1 MLRARPE
8 RCVTHGQLEGGCVA
22 FAKCWVVGK
31 NASQCLKSI
40 PSSRES
46 SAPRPHCRRIIITV
60 IGVRKNILMHLHDLL
75 VWIRRKW
82 GSSAALMA
90 PTVATF
96 SR

>member
-8 RCVTHGQLEGGCVA
+8 RIDTHGQGSCVA
-22 FAKCWVVGK
+22 FVVSAGWS
-31 NASQCLKSI
+31 ARCLSVLKI
-40 PSSRES
+40 NPSSRES